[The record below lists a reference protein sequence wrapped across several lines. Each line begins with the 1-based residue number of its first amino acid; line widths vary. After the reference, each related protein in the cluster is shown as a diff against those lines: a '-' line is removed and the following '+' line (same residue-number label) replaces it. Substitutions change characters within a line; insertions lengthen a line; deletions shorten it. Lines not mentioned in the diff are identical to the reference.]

1 MTYRKKSKSKSKKK
15 DGGKLHKFTDGLNL
29 SGPTNILY
37 LTHPS
42 NQKKIIIVGDEH
54 FEKTFVCKETINTIE
69 IDKYFEQ
76 LFNNNKL
83 VFDVFIEQDI
93 PDKYSLLSNNII
105 VDAEDRSDYMTIVRN
120 FLVTKYKYNEKQ
132 KVHFTDIRFNIA
144 GFEKFLEIQNLINL
158 LNEVKEMKRM
168 DFNFIPF
175 FTDQLFISSLYILAK
190 QIDDFVLNKID
201 KFTDHINLP
210 QNLIKEI
217 NKFKNTDEKALR
229 SLLQICADE
238 IDEFTKILM
247 DKDKKLTLS
256 ELNEIQDLFNLGLR
270 VSAYINDL
278 YTVLRIMK
286 NENIR
291 NSIIFTGDRHFKSLK
306 EYFEILNFT
315 SFIISSK
322 EDEKRCVKNI
332 LTFEEFFYPSVL
344 KRIAEQLKDVQK
356 LQKFNDMRD
365 KKDGRKSKK
374 KKKSVKK

>member
-1 MTYRKKSKSKSKKK
+1 
-15 DGGKLHKFTDGLNL
+15 
-29 SGPTNILY
+29 
-37 LTHPS
+37 
-42 NQKKIIIVGDEH
+42 
-54 FEKTFVCKETINTIE
+54 
-69 IDKYFEQ
+69 
-76 LFNNNKL
+76 
-83 VFDVFIEQDI
+83 
-93 PDKYSLLSNNII
+93 
-105 VDAEDRSDYMTIVRN
+105 MTIVRN